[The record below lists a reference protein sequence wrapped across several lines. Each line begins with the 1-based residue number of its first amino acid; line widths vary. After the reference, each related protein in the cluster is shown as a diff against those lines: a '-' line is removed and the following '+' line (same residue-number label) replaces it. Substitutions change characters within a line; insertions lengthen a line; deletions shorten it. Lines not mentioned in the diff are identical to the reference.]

1 MGAPM
6 ARNLLAKGRPLLVY
20 DKVAASVD
28 QLTGDGATAAS
39 SPREVAS
46 QCKTIVTMLPAR

>member
-20 DKVAASVD
+20 DKVPSSVD
-28 QLTGDGATAAS
+28 KLTSDGAKAAS
-39 SPREVAS
+39 SPGEVAS
-46 QCKTIVTMLPAR
+46 QCKTIVTMLPAG